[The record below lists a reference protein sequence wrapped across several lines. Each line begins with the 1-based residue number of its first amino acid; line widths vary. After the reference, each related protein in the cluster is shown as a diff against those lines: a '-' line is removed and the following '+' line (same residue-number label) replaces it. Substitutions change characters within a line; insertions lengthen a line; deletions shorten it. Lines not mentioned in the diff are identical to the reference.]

1 MLYRKKVMPSRKC
14 IERKL
19 MVNMLIFLFL
29 FFTQSSTYYYV
40 EVDISS
46 LLLDVEIIK
55 QEEREK
61 LGPN

>member
-1 MLYRKKVMPSRKC
+1 
-14 IERKL
+14 

-29 FFTQSSTYYYV
+29 FLTLQYYYV

-55 QEEREK
+55 QEEREARPK
-61 LGPN
+61 LTMNSTFIPLGHFLFLLLSR

>member
-1 MLYRKKVMPSRKC
+1 MLCRKLKKVIMPKRKC
-14 IERKL
+14 IEEKL
-19 MVNMLIFLFL
+19 MVNMLIFFFFL
-29 FFTQSSTYYYV
+29 YTIQYV

>member
-1 MLYRKKVMPSRKC
+1 MYRGKIDGKYVNIFISLHNPVLLYVD
-14 IERKL
+14 
-19 MVNMLIFLFL
+19 
-29 FFTQSSTYYYV
+29 
-40 EVDISS
+40 VDISS

>member
-1 MLYRKKVMPSRKC
+1 MYRKK
-14 IERKL
+14 IDGEY
-19 MVNMLIFLFL
+19 VNIFLFFL
-29 FFTQSSTYYYV
+29 YTIQYV

>member
-1 MLYRKKVMPSRKC
+1 MPSRKC

-19 MVNMLIFLFL
+19 MVNMLIYLFL
-29 FFTQSSTYYYV
+29 FFTQSSTYYAYYYV

>member
-1 MLYRKKVMPSRKC
+1 MPERKC
-14 IERKL
+14 IEEKL